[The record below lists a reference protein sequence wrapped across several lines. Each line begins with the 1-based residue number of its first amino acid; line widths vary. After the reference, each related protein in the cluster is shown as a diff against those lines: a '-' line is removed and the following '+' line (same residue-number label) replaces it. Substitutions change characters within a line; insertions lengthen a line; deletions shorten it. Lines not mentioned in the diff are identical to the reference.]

1 MDWTVP
7 AAFFIAVLAATAG
20 ATRLLMP
27 HLARLRVIDRPNERS
42 SHVAP
47 TPRGGGLALVPV
59 AAIGWLTASALASAI
74 PSPALAWA
82 AIGALALCALS
93 WVDDLRSLS
102 PAIRLAAHAVIVA
115 LLLVRLPDDVLHFQ
129 GLLPLWADR
138 LAAGLAWLWFI
149 NLFNFMDGIDGI
161 SGVETIAIGAGV
173 LLIGAFAADAA
184 NLMLPAAALAGAGAG
199 FLVWN
204 WHPAKVFL
212 GDAGSVPLGLMLG
225 WLLLE
230 LAARGFWAAA
240 LILPLYY
247 LTDATFTI
255 LRRAARGDAV
265 WRAHREHFYQKA
277 VQRGLSH
284 SRVALLVAITDVAL
298 VMLAARSIVSPWPA
312 LLAAVLVTA
321 GLLALLRGRG

>member
-7 AAFFIAVLAATAG
+7 AAFFVAALAAAAA
-20 ATRLLMP
+20 ATRLLIP
-27 HLARLRVIDRPNERS
+27 HLARSRAIDRPNERS
-42 SHVAP
+42 SHAMP
-47 TPRGGGLALVPV
+47 TPRGGGLALVPI
-59 AAIGWLTASALASAI
+59 AAIGWLAATALASAV

-82 AIGALALCALS
+82 AVGALALCALS
-93 WVDDLRSLS
+93 WLDDLRSLS
-102 PAIRLAAHAVIVA
+102 AGIRLTAHAAVVA
-115 LLLVRLPDDVLHFQ
+115 LLLARLPPEVLHFQ

-138 LAAGLAWLWFI
+138 LVAGLVWLWFI

-173 LLIGAFAADAA
+173 LLIGALAIDAA
-184 NLMLPAAALAGAGAG
+184 SLVLPAVVVAGAGAG
-199 FLVWN
+199 FLLWN

-230 LAARGFWAAA
+230 LAARGLWAPA

-247 LTDATFTI
+247 LADATFTI
-255 LRRAARGDAV
+255 LRRAARGAPI
-265 WRAHREHFYQKA
+265 WRAHREHFYQRA

-284 SRVALLVAITDVAL
+284 SRVALLIAVTDIAL
-298 VMLAARSIVSPWPA
+298 VLLAARSVASPWPA
-312 LLAAVLVTA
+312 LVAAVLVTA
-321 GLLALLRGRG
+321 GLLVLLRGRG